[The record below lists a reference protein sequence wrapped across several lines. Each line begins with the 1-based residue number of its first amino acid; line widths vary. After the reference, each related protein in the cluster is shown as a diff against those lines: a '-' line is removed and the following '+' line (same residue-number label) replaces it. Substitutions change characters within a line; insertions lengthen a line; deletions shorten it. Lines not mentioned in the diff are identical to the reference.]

1 MQLALNVWCYTFRN
15 LTFSELSLTTGTT
28 KLKNL
33 SSNIF
38 SVRIKLTKDDLIEIS
53 DAVPASEVAGPRV
66 YPSLECYSG
75 RYANTLLQK

>member
-1 MQLALNVWCYTFRN
+1 MLGVCRN
-15 LTFSELSLTTGTT
+15 LIFSELSLTTGTT

-38 SVRIKLTKDDLIEIS
+38 SVRIKLSKDDLKEIS

-66 YPSLECYSG
+66 YPALERYSW
-75 RYANTLLQK
+75 RYANTPLQK